1 MSDPTTNGI
10 SDDVFARDP
19 DDFFAET
26 RMSFGDHIEE
36 LRRYLWKA
44 IAGLG
49 FCLVIGFILDGIGYA
64 TEWPLYPGART
75 GHLRVAYWTAR
86 FKGKPISAGDKLKFG
101 IGVPLMQIIQDPVEE
116 ELTNF
121 AERQQQKAMK
131 DLNQSGTLAAEAN
144 EPKPIKQI
152 YPKRTLA
159 LLRGVAEDQVEI
171 PEKQRKHIPKETVAQ
186 MLGVEVDKLP
196 EEYQNGT
203 EGLEAPVF
211 ILPVETENALVQGR
225 NVIRPRTLTTL
236 SVQEA
241 LVVYFK
247 VCLVAGLVIASP
259 WVFWQIWAF
268 VAAGLYPH
276 EKRLVHVY
284 LPFSLGLFLSGVFVC
299 QFLVMPQAVS
309 AMLWFN
315 EWLGM
320 TPDLRLNEW
329 LSFAIWMPVIFGL
342 SFQTPL
348 VMLFVGKLGIAD
360 VPFFAAKRKYAYFAM
375 CVFSAFITPS
385 PDAITMLMLA
395 LPMCGLYELGIILI
409 KMQPK
414 PEFSDEELETDELVE
429 V

>member
-1 MSDPTTNGI
+1 MDESK
-10 SDDVFARDP
+10 
-19 DDFFAET
+19 E
-26 RMSFGDHIEE
+26 
-36 LRRYLWKA
+36 
-44 IAGLG
+44 
-49 FCLVIGFILDGIGYA
+49 
-64 TEWPLYPGART
+64 
-75 GHLRVAYWTAR
+75 
-86 FKGKPISAGDKLKFG
+86 
-101 IGVPLMQIIQDPVEE
+101 
-116 ELTNF
+116 
-121 AERQQQKAMK
+121 
-131 DLNQSGTLAAEAN
+131 SGTQAAEAN
-144 EPKPIKQI
+144 QPQPVKVVYTKE
-152 YPKRTLA
+152 TLA
-159 LLRGVAEDQVEI
+159 LLQGKSEDEVKI
-171 PEKQRKHIPKETVAQ
+171 PEAHRRHIPPETVAK
-186 MLGVEVDKLP
+186 MKGVKPKDLP
-196 EEYQNGT
+196 EKYQDGMD
-203 EGLEAPVF
+203 GLEAPVL
-211 ILPVETENALVQGR
+211 IPPVDTENALLPGR

-259 WVFWQIWAF
+259 WVFWQIWSF

-284 LPFSLGLFLSGVFVC
+284 LPFSLGLFLAGVFVC
-299 QFLVMPQAVS
+299 QFLVMPQAVA

-348 VMLFVGKLGIAD
+348 VMLFTGKLGIAD
-360 VPFFAAKRKYAYFAM
+360 VPFYAEKRKYAYFAM
-375 CVFSAFITPS
+375 CVFAAIITPS

-395 LPMCGLYELGIILI
+395 VPMCLLYELGIILI

-414 PEFSDEELETDELVE
+414 SEFEDQESETDELVE